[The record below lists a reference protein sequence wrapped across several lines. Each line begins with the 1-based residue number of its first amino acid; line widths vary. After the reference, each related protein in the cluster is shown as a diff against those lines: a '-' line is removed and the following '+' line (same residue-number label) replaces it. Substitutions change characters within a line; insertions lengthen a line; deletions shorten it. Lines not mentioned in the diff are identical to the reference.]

1 MDGGRRGGNSTAID
15 GLMAGTAMD
24 DATVTQRQWTVDG
37 NGRHVGVGWT
47 AMDGLMAMDADG
59 RLINGDGRWMA
70 MDGNGR
76 RDSHSSN
83 GDGLT
88 AMDSEGLLNGD
99 STRMDDEER
108 HEWDSD
114 GPRAQR

>member
-1 MDGGRRGGNSTAID
+1 MDGGQRDGNLTAID

-24 DATVTQRQWTVDG
+24 DATVTQRRWTVDG

-47 AMDGLMAMDADG
+47 AMDGLMARDAYG
-59 RLINGDGRWMA
+59 RLIDGDGRWMA
-70 MDGNGR
+70 MDGNGW
-76 RDSHSSN
+76 RDSHSPMVM
-83 GDGLT
+83 DLT

-99 STRMDDEER
+99 STRMDDAER

-114 GPRAQR
+114 RQRAQW